1 MSVLSPCGRSAGVS
15 RMKLISDD
23 AGGLPFVEGE
33 DRDKRLARLKNL
45 KPVRK
50 LFFLGIAYFSVIVP
64 LGMIEVVSSEVVV
77 TSGQIYIYLMLMGL
91 VLELILRRL

>member
-1 MSVLSPCGRSAGVS
+1 M
-15 RMKLISDD
+15 
-23 AGGLPFVEGE
+23 EGE
-33 DRDKRLARLKNL
+33 DRDKRLTWLKNL

-77 TSGQIYIYLMLMGL
+77 TSGQIYIYLMFAGL
-91 VLELILRRL
+91 LLELILRRL

>member
-1 MSVLSPCGRSAGVS
+1 VS
-15 RMKLISDD
+15 
-23 AGGLPFVEGE
+23 EE
-33 DRDKRLARLKNL
+33 DQDRRLERLKNL

-77 TSGQIYIYLMLMGL
+77 TSGQIYIYLMFAGL
-91 VLELILRRL
+91 ALELILRRL

>member
-1 MSVLSPCGRSAGVS
+1 M
-15 RMKLISDD
+15 
-23 AGGLPFVEGE
+23 EGE

-45 KPVRK
+45 RPVRK

>member
-1 MSVLSPCGRSAGVS
+1 M
-15 RMKLISDD
+15 
-23 AGGLPFVEGE
+23 EGE
-33 DRDKRLARLKNL
+33 DRDKRMTWLKNL

-77 TSGQIYIYLMLMGL
+77 TSGQIYIYLMFAGL
-91 VLELILRRL
+91 LLELILRRL

>member
-1 MSVLSPCGRSAGVS
+1 M
-15 RMKLISDD
+15 
-23 AGGLPFVEGE
+23 EGE

-77 TSGQIYIYLMLMGL
+77 TSGQIYIYLMLVGL

>member
-1 MSVLSPCGRSAGVS
+1 M
-15 RMKLISDD
+15 
-23 AGGLPFVEGE
+23 EEE

-91 VLELILRRL
+91 ILELILRRL

>member
-1 MSVLSPCGRSAGVS
+1 
-15 RMKLISDD
+15 
-23 AGGLPFVEGE
+23 VEGE

>member
-1 MSVLSPCGRSAGVS
+1 
-15 RMKLISDD
+15 
-23 AGGLPFVEGE
+23 VEEE

-91 VLELILRRL
+91 ILELILRRL

>member
-1 MSVLSPCGRSAGVS
+1 MDDGGRLSGIHIR
-15 RMKLISDD
+15 RR
-23 AGGLPFVEGE
+23 GLSFVEAE
-33 DRDKRLARLKNL
+33 DRGRRIERLKNL

-64 LGMIEVVSSEVVV
+64 LGMIEVVPSEVVV
-77 TSGQIYIYLMLMGL
+77 TSGQVYIYLMFAGL